1 MFPLC
6 FSMFPLYPLSFMLHS
21 PSICPSV
28 VSLLPSPGS
37 QRCSCSTS
45 ALHQPFQ
52 PSPVPTV
59 ILSAFLDSFVAC
71 SFCLFRILE
80 MSNVFAC
87 SVTSCWF
94 QLFLSAFDP
103 PPLLTPLHSHP
114 IFIVLQPL
122 SEKVQKI
129 NTKPVLVWFFSS
141 TPPVCLFCHFTF
153 VATHI
158 HLCLQKPHRPTGGH
172 LY

>member
-28 VSLLPSPGS
+28 VSLLHSPGS

-52 PSPVPTV
+52 PCPVPTV
-59 ILSAFLDSFVAC
+59 ILSAFLDSFVAR

-80 MSNVFAC
+80 MNHVFAG

-103 PPLLTPLHSHP
+103 PPIVDSTAFPSHFYCLTAIIGTSTKNKRKARFFFPPTPL
-114 IFIVLQPL
+114 
-122 SEKVQKI
+122 
-129 NTKPVLVWFFSS
+129 
-141 TPPVCLFCHFTF
+141 VCLFCHFTF

-158 HLCLQKPHRPTGGH
+158 HLCLQKPNSAREGH